1 VRKDPVVQRSDAR
14 RRIDSVLISELCP
27 QGVERPQGIRVTAG
41 SVERK
46 HQQLACSLS
55 EWIVLD
61 GRCQQVQ
68 CLRDPSGL
76 ETRRRIRLH
85 GGQAFLG
92 QPSGNGL
99 GKLLVR
105 KVRQGRAAPQ
115 AERLANLRAA
125 CVLVAV
131 LEEPRPFLHEAF
143 EPPRVDGV
151 RVQVEGV
158 PGLPRHE

>member
-1 VRKDPVVQRSDAR
+1 M
-14 RRIDSVLISELCP
+14 
-27 QGVERPQGIRVTAG
+27 ERPQGIRVTAG

-55 EWIVLD
+55 EGIVLH
-61 GRCQQVQ
+61 GSRQQVQ
-68 CLRDPSGL
+68 CFGDPSGL
-76 ETRRRIRLH
+76 ETRRRVRLH

-92 QPSGNGL
+92 QPPGNGL
-99 GKLLVR
+99 GELLVR

-115 AERLANLRAA
+115 AERLANRRAA
-125 CVLVAV
+125 RVLVAV

-143 EPPRVDGV
+143 EPPRVDRV
-151 RVQVEGV
+151 RVHVEDI